1 MFADED
7 IVQMETLYN
16 SSSDDLYDV
25 ALELLQRYPEIL
37 KLEVIGWSV
46 DQNPIYVIRMSEGID
61 QEKRTFSETKM
72 NILLD
77 AGVHGRETYNPVMT
91 LRMIE
96 DYAMDYYDDQ
106 HLPGYNMQAMLQK
119 NIFHFIP
126 LVNPDGFDIAKFG
139 GSTIQIN
146 TVKQAFVSWFADSK
160 LFKIK
165 SNLNGVDLNRNFD
178 DQYFDVTKQTWLNRN
193 NIYKGALIPGLEN
206 FKGKQIAS
214 EPETQTIM
222 NYMNRFDFR
231 AYASFHSMGRAIYYR
246 MDYLGA
252 SYIYLNRLFAEAVA
266 KKTGYQLMTP
276 ERSEKSGYSTAYFA
290 NRFLKPA
297 MTVET
302 LNTNVFPTP
311 FKNYSDE
318 YQQRALWQVPL
329 ILAEKA
335 NQQSYFPYKLYVA
348 GTYVCDY
355 KDKTVALA
363 RAKLLGGEIQQ
374 YTGIPM
380 TLRLTETEF
389 EITGQMNWKGVLASN
404 GQKFVYLDDVLLKA
418 SQLDKTPTL
427 TPEILNSLYL
437 NNGQR
442 LIELERAMKWLE
454 LEK

>member
-46 DQNPIYVIRMSEGID
+46 DQNPIYVLCMSEDIHR
-61 QEKRTFSETKM
+61 EKRTFTETKM
-72 NILLD
+72 NILID
-77 AGVHGRETYNPVMT
+77 AGVHGRETYNPVLVM
-91 LRMIE
+91 RMIE
-96 DYAMDYYDDQ
+96 DYAVDYYDDQ
-106 HLPGYNMQAMLQK
+106 HLPTYNLHEVLQK
-119 NIFHFIP
+119 NTLHFIP

-139 GSTIQIN
+139 GSTIQTN
-146 TVKQAFVSWFADSK
+146 TVMKAFVSWFADSK
-160 LFKIK
+160 LFRIK

-193 NIYKGALIPGLEN
+193 DIYKGALIPGLEN
-206 FKGKQIAS
+206 FKGKKIAS
-214 EPETQTIM
+214 EPETQTM
-222 NYMNRFDFR
+222 MRYMNRFDFR

-252 SYIYLNRLFAEAVA
+252 SYVDLNRLFAEAVA

-302 LNTNVFPTP
+302 LMTNVFPTP
-311 FKNYSDE
+311 TKYYSDE
-318 YQQRALWQVPL
+318 YQQRALWQIPL
-329 ILAEKA
+329 ILAEKS

-363 RAKLLGGEIQQ
+363 MAKLLGGEIKQ
-374 YTGIPM
+374 YAGIPM
-380 TLRLTETEF
+380 TLLLTETEF
-389 EITGQMNWKGVLASN
+389 EGTGLMRWKGVVASN
-404 GQKFVYLDDVLLKA
+404 GQTFVYLEDVLLKA
-418 SQLDKTPTL
+418 SQLGKTPEL
-427 TPEILNSLYL
+427 SPEILNSLYL
-437 NNGQR
+437 YNGQR
-442 LIELERAMKWLE
+442 LIDLERAKKWME
-454 LEK
+454 IEE